1 MCRNLQTWDE
11 VVHNM
16 ESRVRT
22 KVEPMPKLYTR
33 KLRLN
38 SRKRNRLKEEKTI

>member
-1 MCRNLQTWDE
+1 MCRKLRTWDE
-11 VVHNM
+11 VVHDM

-22 KVEPMPKLYTR
+22 KVEPVLKLCAR
-33 KLRLN
+33 KLLLN

>member
-1 MCRNLQTWDE
+1 MSRNIRTWDE
-11 VVHNM
+11 VVHDM

-22 KVEPMPKLYTR
+22 KVEPVLKLCTS